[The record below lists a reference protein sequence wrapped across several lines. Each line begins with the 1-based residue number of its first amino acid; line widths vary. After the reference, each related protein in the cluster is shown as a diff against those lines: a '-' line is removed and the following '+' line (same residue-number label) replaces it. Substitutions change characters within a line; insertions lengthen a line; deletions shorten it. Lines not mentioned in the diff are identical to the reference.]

1 MTDKANAA
9 LHKQK
14 QAEQDAAY
22 ARSHMK
28 IKEVEVERK
37 VLYEKCK
44 NCKQSLLDKKI
55 TNYRKR
61 KEYIEKTSIMKKH
74 MEEYLTD
81 SMVPYYEKVKRWKQ
95 ELEETLED
103 AKNRIK

>member
-1 MTDKANAA
+1 MFKVVKKFPEIYGIINDK
-9 LHKQK
+9 
-14 QAEQDAAY
+14 
-22 ARSHMK
+22 
-28 IKEVEVERK
+28 
-37 VLYEKCK
+37 
-44 NCKQSLLDKKI
+44 LDKRELLI
-55 TNYRKR
+55 
-61 KEYIEKTSIMKKH
+61 YIEKTSIMKKH